1 MAKFGVLAL
10 APLILAVGLSGPAW
24 ADRRGHGGSHGH
36 SHGHYHGHHGHHG
49 HGGTHFGFSF
59 GLPLYW
65 GGYPYDYYPYYR
77 RNVYVIEPPPVYIQ
91 RQPPVYV
98 QQPAA
103 YWYYCQDPAG
113 YYPYVQ
119 SCPTPW
125 IKVLPQT
132 P

>member
-1 MAKFGVLAL
+1 MTKLKVLMLAAVTLAL
-10 APLILAVGLSGPAW
+10 GMSAPAW
-24 ADRRGHGGSHGH
+24 AGRGGHGGSHGYGH
-36 SHGHYHGHHGHHG
+36 GYGHGHYSGHG
-49 HGGTHFGFSF
+49 HGGSHFGFYF
-59 GLPLYW
+59 GLPMYW

-77 RNVYVIEPPPVYIQ
+77 RNVYVVDSPPVYIQ

-98 QQPAA
+98 QQPTN

-113 YYPYVQ
+113 YYPDVQ

-125 IKVLPQT
+125 MKVLPQT

>member
-1 MAKFGVLAL
+1 
-10 APLILAVGLSGPAW
+10 
-24 ADRRGHGGSHGH
+24 
-36 SHGHYHGHHGHHG
+36 
-49 HGGTHFGFSF
+49 
-59 GLPLYW
+59 
-65 GGYPYDYYPYYR
+65 
-77 RNVYVIEPPPVYIQ
+77 VYVIESPPVYIQ

-98 QQPAA
+98 QQPTS

-125 IKVLPQT
+125 MKVLPQT

>member
-1 MAKFGVLAL
+1 MARLRFLTLA
-10 APLILAVGLSGPAW
+10 AVMLAVGLSGPAW

-36 SHGHYHGHHGHHG
+36 GHGYHSGHHHV
-49 HGGTHFGFSF
+49 HGGTRFGFYF

-77 RNVYVIEPPPVYIQ
+77 RNVYIIESPPVYIQ

-98 QQPAA
+98 QQPTS

-125 IKVLPQT
+125 MKVLPQT